1 MTQGSDL
8 SLLNS
13 WQNFY
18 MLVGTAAATLTGLMF
33 VVTTLIAGID
43 ARLSIL
49 NAAVSAFNTPT
60 VVQFGAVL
68 LLAGILSAPW
78 QTYTSL
84 RLLLGLVGLGMS
96 FYLII
101 VLRRMLRV
109 PHYQS
114 TSEDWTWY
122 LILPLLASILLIIA
136 AFMLPKNPA
145 PALYIVGA
153 ATMLLLLVG
162 IRNAWDNVT
171 FLAVERAHSERSEH
185 PEKTDKE
192 GSVKQQSPTQKPSN

>member
-192 GSVKQQSPTQKPSN
+192 GSIKQQSPTQKPSN